1 MSDDWFRLNK
11 AQRIQMKKF
20 TCLLGIL
27 LIVFLLLWKVL
38 ASLGRDDRGEK
49 DPVREPDHVPVLQI
63 LSNVWVME
71 EDEEGIL
78 IFREGNRERYAW
90 GTVDARAA
98 DDGGAGTTNGGQQTD
113 GGSTTNRPGQQ
124 AEGGAGTTYRPEQ
137 SVREQVAD
145 VILSD
150 GRVISAVPKTEKIN
164 GRILAADKDWIEV
177 EGYGRLT
184 LAEDYKGYRLFDSL
198 ATCTVRDLFFGYSD
212 TDLCLEDGKVCAVL
226 MVKEEAMKYIRVL
239 IKASDYKGSFHESPV
254 VTADTGFAVTYYGAA
269 GERLTESFQAG
280 EEIEFGSDSPY
291 LAGGRVSVRPDVL
304 TGKVIL
310 KNVKRSQ
317 GTPAYRGCIELLK
330 AEEGIVVINEV
341 LLEEYLY
348 SVVPSEMPSRYP
360 SEALKAQAIC
370 ARTYAYGHMERAG
383 FPQYGAHVD
392 DSTTYQVYNNI
403 REQESTT
410 TAVKETFGQLL
421 YTGEGTLAGTYYY
434 STSCG
439 VGSNANVWKTESAA
453 SITYLTAR
461 SINKSAAEE
470 SLGEKL
476 RDEDAFYDFITS
488 RDENDFEAGEAWYR
502 WTYEVKDIDEDVI
515 LERLK
520 TRYKANSKQILTLE
534 DGEYVSKP
542 VESLGELRNLEVVSR
557 GAGGTA
563 DEMVVEGTKNTYKVI
578 TGHNIRCVL
587 NNGESKV
594 VRQDGSKVSSPS
606 LLPSSFLVIEVDKK
620 GDSVT
625 KYKLVGGG
633 FGHGVGMSQNGAKE
647 MAKCG
652 YTAWDI
658 LTFFYQDCVLKQV
671 YDS

>member
-1 MSDDWFRLNK
+1 MNNEWFRLSK

-20 TCLLGIL
+20 ICLLGVL
-27 LIVFLLLWKVL
+27 LIVLLLLWKVI
-38 ASLGRDDRGEK
+38 ASQGNGDQGEK
-49 DPVREPDHVPVLQI
+49 KPDKDKDHIPVLQI
-63 LSNVWVME
+63 LSNVWIME

-90 GTVDARAA
+90 GTEETESAEE
-98 DDGGAGTTNGGQQTD
+98 DG
-113 GGSTTNRPGQQ
+113 
-124 AEGGAGTTYRPEQ
+124 AEKPYRPDQ
-137 SVREQVAD
+137 PVREQVAD

-150 GRVISAVPKTEKIN
+150 GKVISAVPKTEKIN
-164 GRILAADKDWIEV
+164 GRILAAGKDWIEV

-184 LAEDYKGYRLFDSL
+184 LTEDYKGYRLYDSL
-198 ATCTVRDLFFGYSD
+198 SMCTVKDLFFGYSD
-212 TDLCLEDGKVCAVL
+212 TDLCLENGEICAVL

-239 IKASDYKGSFHESPV
+239 LKASDYKGSFHNAPV
-254 VTADTGFAVTYYGAA
+254 VTADTGFGVTYYGEA
-269 GERLTESFQAG
+269 GQQVTESFQAG
-280 EEIEFGSDSPY
+280 EEIEFGNDSPF
-291 LAGGRVSVRPDVL
+291 LAGGRVTVRPDVL

-310 KNVKRSQ
+310 KNVQRSQ

-330 AEEGIVVINEV
+330 TEEGIVVINEV

-370 ARTYAYGHMERAG
+370 ARTYAYGHMEHAG
-383 FPQYGAHVD
+383 FPHYGAHVD

-421 YTGEGTLAGTYYY
+421 YTKEGPLAGTYYY

-439 VGSNANVWKTESAA
+439 VGSDANVWKTESAPL
-453 SITYLTAR
+453 ITYLVAR
-461 SINKSAAEE
+461 NINKSAGEE
-470 SLGEKL
+470 DLGEKL
-476 RDEDAFYDFITS
+476 REETAFYDYITS
-488 RDENDFEAGEAWYR
+488 KNEDDFEANEAWYR
-502 WTYEVKDIDEDVI
+502 WSYEVKKPDEDII

-520 TRYKANSKQILTLE
+520 TRYKANSKLILTLE
-534 DGEYVSKP
+534 DGEYVSKD
-542 VESLGELRNLEVVSR
+542 VESLGELRNLEVVKR

-563 DEMVVEGTKNTYKVI
+563 DELVIEGTKNTYKVI
-578 TGHNIRCVL
+578 SGHNIRCVL

-594 VRQDGSKVSSPS
+594 IRQDGSKVASAS
-606 LLPSSFLVIEVDKK
+606 LLPSSFFVIQVDRKN
-620 GDSVT
+620 DSVT
-625 KYKLVGGG
+625 GYKLIGGG

-647 MAKCG
+647 MAKYG

-658 LTFFYQDCVLKQV
+658 LTFFYKDCILKQI